1 MFEDA
6 IEYPWRGEQH
16 VETIVIG
23 GVLTLLGIL
32 FIPVLFV
39 NGYHVRVIRRVSAGE
54 TEAPPVFDD
63 WGDLLVDGLVTLLI
77 GFAYMLVPL
86 VLFLV
91 SWFAIFIPVAGSGV
105 GGSAGDVFAVL
116 GVVAVLAFMLVAFLV
131 GLAALY
137 LLPAAVAAY
146 AVTGEV
152 GSAFSPSTIRSVGV
166 NKAYLT
172 GVVIAVAI
180 NFLAQLAGNVVVFT
194 IVGIVL
200 IPFITFYGNV
210 ASAYAIGAGVA
221 DTPLCADEP
230 EPDAN
235 QPTY

>member
-6 IEYPWRGEQH
+6 IEYPWRGEQR
-16 VETIVIG
+16 VETVVIG

-32 FIPVLFV
+32 LVPILFV
-39 NGYHVRVIRRVSAGE
+39 NGYHVRVIRQVCAGE
-54 TEAPPVFDD
+54 SEAPPVFDD
-63 WGDLLVDGLVTLLI
+63 WGALLVDGLVALLI
-77 GFAYMLVPL
+77 GFAYLLVP
-86 VLFLV
+86 VVFYLV
-91 SWFAIFIPVAGSGV
+91 SWFAFFIPFLGGSL

-116 GVVAVLAFMLVAFLV
+116 GVIAVLAFMLVAFLV
-131 GLAALY
+131 GLAAVY

-146 AVTGEV
+146 AVTGEI
-152 GSAFSPSTIRSVGV
+152 GSAFSPSTIRSVGG

-172 GVVIAVAI
+172 GVVVAVAI

-194 IVGIVL
+194 IIGIVL

-221 DTPLCADEP
+221 DTPLGADEP
-230 EPDAN
+230 ESATS